1 MKNSQ
6 FLLLAINPAD
16 SMRSIKID
24 DIPVSMASVDID
36 CTHIIENI
44 GEGTGWIIIEA
55 PQEHQIQ
62 VKAVHT
68 SRGDMEIEDIP
79 PR

>member
-1 MKNSQ
+1 
-6 FLLLAINPAD
+6 
-16 SMRSIKID
+16 
-24 DIPVSMASVDID
+24 MARIS
-36 CTHIIENI
+36 ENI

-55 PQEHQIQ
+55 PQEHKIQ
-62 VKAVHT
+62 VRAVHT